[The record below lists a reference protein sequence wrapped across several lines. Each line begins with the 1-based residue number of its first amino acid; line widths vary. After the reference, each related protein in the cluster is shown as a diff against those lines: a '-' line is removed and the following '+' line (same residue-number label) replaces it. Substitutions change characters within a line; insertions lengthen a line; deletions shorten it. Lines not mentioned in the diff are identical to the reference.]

1 MQVAPAVHDAHALQH
16 CAQGVDTSFVAL
28 GPLKI
33 AFLGIVQGITELL
46 PVSSTAHMRAIPA
59 FLGWPDPGSAFSAA
73 MQLAA
78 LVAVL
83 TYFNADISALATG
96 TLKALRKR
104 DWGDSELRLAIA
116 VVVATIPIVVV
127 GGFLSRVLNACG
139 SPLRTPLVVG
149 IACVGMAVLLG
160 LAELL
165 ARHRRDAKSLSLLD
179 ALLIGLAQV
188 GALIPGV
195 SRSGSTLTAALA
207 LGFAREDAAR
217 VSFLLGIPA
226 IALAGAHELWVLHQA
241 NLSADGWTVLAI
253 GLVTSSLASF
263 VAIWG
268 LMHWLEKF
276 STWPLVIYRAL
287 FGLALIVQTLS

>member
-1 MQVAPAVHDAHALQH
+1 MPVMHVTHTSANMQH
-16 CAQGVDTSFVAL
+16 CVQGVDISFITL

-33 AFLGIVQGITELL
+33 AALGIVQGITELL

-73 MQLAA
+73 MQIAA
-78 LVAVL
+78 LIAVL
-83 TYFNADISALATG
+83 TYFNADIVALCTG
-96 TLKALRKR
+96 FLKALRKR
-104 DWGDSELRLAIA
+104 NWADTELRLAIA
-116 VVVATIPIVVV
+116 VIIATIPI
-127 GGFLSRVLNACG
+127 GIAGSLLSRILNACG
-139 SPLRTPLVVG
+139 SPLRAPLVVG
-149 IACVGMAVLLG
+149 IACVGMALLLG

-165 ARHRRDAKSLSLLD
+165 ARHRREASSLSLFD
-179 ALLIGLAQV
+179 ALLIGVAQV

-226 IALAGAHELWVLHQA
+226 IALAGIHELWVLHQA
-241 NLSADGWTVLAI
+241 NLSADGWYVLAI
-253 GLVTSSLASF
+253 GLVTSSVASF

-268 LMHWLEKF
+268 LMHLLERF

-287 FGLALIVQTLS
+287 FGLALIAQTLS

>member
-1 MQVAPAVHDAHALQH
+1 MQH

-104 DWGDSELRLAIA
+104 DWANSELRLAIA

-127 GGFLSRVLNACG
+127 GGFLSRILNACG

-195 SRSGSTLTAALA
+195 SRSGSTLTAALS

-241 NLSADGWTVLAI
+241 DLSADGWYVLAI

-287 FGLALIVQTLS
+287 FGAALIVQTLS

>member
-1 MQVAPAVHDAHALQH
+1 MPPAPAVHDTQALQH

-28 GPLKI
+28 GPVKI

-104 DWGDSELRLAIA
+104 DWANSELRLAIA

-127 GGFLSRVLNACG
+127 GGFLSRILNACG

-165 ARHRRDAKSLSLLD
+165 ARHRRDAKSLSLFD

-195 SRSGSTLTAALA
+195 SRSGSTLTAALS

-241 NLSADGWTVLAI
+241 NLSADGWYVLAI

-287 FGLALIVQTLS
+287 FGVALIVQTLS